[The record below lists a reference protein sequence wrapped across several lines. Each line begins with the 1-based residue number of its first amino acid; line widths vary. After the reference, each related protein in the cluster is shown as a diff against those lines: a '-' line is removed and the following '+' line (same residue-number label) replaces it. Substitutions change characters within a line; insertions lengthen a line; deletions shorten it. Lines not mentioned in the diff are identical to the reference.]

1 MFLTK
6 WAIVKNQDLPKKK
19 KKKKEA
25 FRLISRFG
33 LQIPLSKVPL
43 LGVILF

>member
-6 WAIVKNQDLPKKK
+6 WAIVKNQDLQKK

-25 FRLISRFG
+25 FRLISSFG